1 MILRRHIAV
10 RTAWAILAALVGV
23 VTIYLAV
30 DYVDNSGS
38 YTGPG
43 AGAAVLEL
51 YANMALVVMRQV
63 APAAMLLGAG
73 VAVSGLRQTREYTAL
88 RAAGLGPW
96 FVTGPVIGVVLL
108 FGLGLVALHEGW
120 GVYAVERVD
129 EIRAVR
135 FKKGDSQQRLAE
147 ARAPKRW
154 FRGKDG
160 RHVYHLRG
168 TTDDG
173 GFEGVTVLQL
183 SPDFRIERRID
194 AGAMHPAPAVG
205 QAPAAGGPTAAAWEL
220 SNVVDRTFLPDGGL
234 KVETAA
240 RRVYRFDEP
249 PDAFAVL
256 PGNPAQMRWRTLV
269 GQIAVRSRVG
279 LSISDFEL
287 ERDNRLAY
295 PLAGVPGALL
305 AIALALRIRRKGHV
319 ATALVESVGVSLVF
333 WGVQGVSWALGLSGR
348 VPPSVAA
355 WAPDLVFLLA
365 GSAAVWRAR

>member
-1 MILRRHIAV
+1 VILRRHIAV
-10 RTAWAILAALVGV
+10 RASWAILAALVGV

-51 YANMALVVMRQV
+51 YANMSLVVIRQI

-73 VAVSGLRQTREYTAL
+73 VAVSGLRLTREYTAL

-96 FVTGPVIGVVLL
+96 FVTGPVIAVVLL
-108 FGLGLVALHEGW
+108 FGLGLVVLHEAW
-120 GVYAVERVD
+120 GVHAVQRVD
-129 EIRAVR
+129 EIRAER
-135 FKKGDSQQRLAE
+135 FNKGDSRARLAE

-168 TTDDG
+168 TTEDG
-173 GFEGVTVLQL
+173 GFLGVTVLEL
-183 SPDFRIERRID
+183 SADFRLVRRID
-194 AGAMHPAPAVG
+194 AGAMRPVG
-205 QAPAAGGPTAAAWEL
+205 GAWEL
-220 SNVVDRTFLPDGGL
+220 HDVVDRTFVADGSL
-234 KVETAA
+234 HVEQAA
-240 RRVYRFDEP
+240 VRVYRFDEP

-256 PGNPAQMRWRTLV
+256 PGNPAQLRWRTLV

-279 LSISDFEL
+279 LATSDFEL

-305 AIALALRIRRKGHV
+305 AIALALRIKRKGHV
-319 ATALVESVGVSLVF
+319 ASALVESVGVSLVF

-348 VPPSVAA
+348 VPPWVAA
-355 WAPDLVFLLA
+355 WAPDLVFMLA
-365 GSAAVWRAR
+365 GTAAVWRAR

>member
-1 MILRRHIAV
+1 VILRRHVAA

-38 YTGPG
+38 YTGAG
-43 AGAAVLEL
+43 AGPAVLEL

-96 FVTGPVIGVVLL
+96 FVTGPVIVVVLL
-108 FGLGLVALHEGW
+108 VGLGLVALHEAW
-120 GVYAVERVD
+120 GVHAVERVD
-129 EIRAVR
+129 EIRAER
-135 FKKGDSQQRLAE
+135 FNKSDSQRRLAE
-147 ARAPKRW
+147 ARSPKRW

-168 TTDDG
+168 NLPGG
-173 GFEGVTVLQL
+173 GFQGVTVLEL
-183 SPDFRIERRID
+183 SPDFRLVRRID
-194 AGAMHPAPAVG
+194 AEAMRPADGAWVLEH
-205 QAPAAGGPTAAAWEL
+205 
-220 SNVVDRTFLPDGGL
+220 VVDRTFLPDGGSQ
-234 KVETAA
+234 VQAA
-240 RRVYRFDEP
+240 PRRVYRFDEP

-256 PGNPAQMRWRTLV
+256 PGNPAQMRWGTLV
-269 GQIAVRSRVG
+269 GQIEVRGRVG
-279 LSISDFEL
+279 LPRAEFEL

-305 AIALALRIRRKGHV
+305 AIALALRVRRKGHV

-348 VPPSVAA
+348 VEPWVAA
-355 WAPDLVFLLA
+355 WTPDLVFLLA
-365 GSAAVWRAR
+365 GTAAVWRAR

>member
-10 RTAWAILAALVGV
+10 RTAWAVLAALVGV

-51 YANMALVVMRQV
+51 YANMALVVIRQV

-88 RAAGLGPW
+88 RAAGLGPA
-96 FVTGPVIGVVLL
+96 FVAGPVVAVVLL
-108 FGLGLVALHEGW
+108 FGLALVALHEAW
-120 GVYAVERVD
+120 GVHAVERVD

-135 FKKGDSQQRLAE
+135 FNKGDSQQRLAE

-168 TTDDG
+168 ATEDG
-173 GFEGVTVLQL
+173 GFEGVTVLEL
-183 SPDFRIERRID
+183 SPDFRVLRRVD
-194 AGAMHPAPAVG
+194 AGAMHPA
-205 QAPAAGGPTAAAWEL
+205 AGAWEL
-220 SNVVDRTFLPDGGL
+220 SDVVDRTFLADGAL
-234 KVETAA
+234 QVEKAA

-249 PDAFAVL
+249 ADAFAVL

-269 GQIAVRSRVG
+269 GQIAVRDRVG
-279 LSISDFEL
+279 LPVSDFEL

>member
-10 RTAWAILAALVGV
+10 RTAWAVLAALVGV

-51 YANMALVVMRQV
+51 YANMALVVIRQV

-88 RAAGLGPW
+88 RAAGLGPS
-96 FVTGPVIGVVLL
+96 FVAGPVVAVVLL
-108 FGLGLVALHEGW
+108 FGAGLVVLHEAW
-120 GVYAVERVD
+120 GVHAVERVD
-129 EIRAVR
+129 EIRAER
-135 FKKGDSQQRLAE
+135 FHKGDSEQRLAE

-173 GFEGVTVLQL
+173 GFQGVTVLEL
-183 SPDFRIERRID
+183 SPDFRLVRRVD
-194 AGAMHPAPAVG
+194 AGAMRPVG
-205 QAPAAGGPTAAAWEL
+205 GAWEL
-220 SNVVDRTFLPDGGL
+220 HDVIDRTFLADGKL
-234 KVETAA
+234 EVAQAA
-240 RRVYRFDEP
+240 VATYRFDES

-269 GQIAVRSRVG
+269 GQIAVRARIG
-279 LSISDFEL
+279 LSTSEFEL

-295 PLAGVPGALL
+295 PLAGVPGALV

-348 VPPSVAA
+348 VEPWIAA
-355 WAPDLVFLLA
+355 WAPDLVFMLA
-365 GSAAVWRAR
+365 GMAAVWRAR